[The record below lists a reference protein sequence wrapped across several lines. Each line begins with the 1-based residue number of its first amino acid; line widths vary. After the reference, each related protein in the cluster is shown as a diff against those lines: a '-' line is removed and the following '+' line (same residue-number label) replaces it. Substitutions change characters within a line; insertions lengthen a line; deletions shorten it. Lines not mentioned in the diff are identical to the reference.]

1 MDNGRIS
8 KSGMNKNEVNRA
20 PRPVLRRTVL
30 KTTSALPVLVT
41 LLNGTAGFAA
51 IHYATKAGLDG
62 AGGFHNVMIAAW
74 MIFAALL
81 FDALDGRLAR
91 MTRQATDF
99 GAQLDSLCDIISF
112 GVAPA
117 VLMVHTASLTRQIP
131 DFEFIEPHASNLGK
145 VVMVIAV
152 IYVCCAALRLARFT
166 VENAP
171 DLLHHL
177 HFTGLPS
184 PAAAVLVASMV
195 LLFGHI
201 QGPHGSARMMKW
213 LNITVGV
220 ALPSL
225 TFVTSLLMVSRFRYP
240 HLVNRFVI
248 GKKPFGHVVVIVI
261 GLIIGLVF
269 LMYALPTAT
278 LIYAASG
285 PVGALWGR
293 FKTRKAR
300 RCSDDKRA
308 DYSSSST

>member
-1 MDNGRIS
+1 MGERRI
-8 KSGMNKNEVNRA
+8 NPPDIDKNEVDGP
-20 PRPVLRRTVL
+20 PRPVLRRTVIR
-30 KTTSALPVLVT
+30 TASVLPVLVT
-41 LLNGTAGFAA
+41 LLNGIAGFAA
-51 IHYATKAGLDG
+51 IHYATKAGLNG
-62 AGGFHNVMIAAW
+62 EGGIHNVMIAAW

-117 VLMVHTASLTRQIP
+117 VLMVHAASLTRQIP

-152 IYVCCAALRLARFT
+152 IYVCCATLRLARFT

-184 PAAAVLVASMV
+184 PAAAVLVASLV

-201 QGPHGSARMMKW
+201 QGLHRNPQMMKL
-213 LNITVGV
+213 LNITVGI
-220 ALPSL
+220 ALPSV
-225 TFVTSLLMVSRFRYP
+225 TFIASLLMVSRFRYV
-240 HLVNRFVI
+240 HLVNRFIVGRKSFSHIVI
-248 GKKPFGHVVVIVI
+248 IIISVIV
-261 GLIIGLVF
+261 GLMF
-269 LMYALPTAT
+269 LMYALPIAT
-278 LIYAASG
+278 LLYTASG
-285 PVGALWGR
+285 PIGALWKK
-293 FKTRKAR
+293 FKAR
-300 RCSDDKRA
+300 RVSVSKH
-308 DYSSSST
+308 S